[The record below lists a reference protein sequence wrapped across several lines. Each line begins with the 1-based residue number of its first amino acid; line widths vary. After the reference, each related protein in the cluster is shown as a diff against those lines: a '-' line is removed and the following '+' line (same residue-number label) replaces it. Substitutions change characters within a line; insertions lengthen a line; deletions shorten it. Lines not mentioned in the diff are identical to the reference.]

1 MNLFHVGTFFG
12 RYTCFDQ
19 MSIGMDKKITMKAI
33 IYIYIYI
40 KISFVFIYR
49 NLMSWEIV
57 LLYFSET

>member
-1 MNLFHVGTFFG
+1 MFMNLFHVGTFFG

-40 KISFVFIYR
+40 
-49 NLMSWEIV
+49 
-57 LLYFSET
+57 